1 MAECEAKRGAGDQ
14 VIRVLG
20 DHATE
25 ERRAGGGSAATKVCG
40 RWGAAADAPLW
51 GLQFTLLQPAGSPR
65 WKRSVSVLSSVT
77 AIQEVPTRPA
87 SSSKA
92 AERVLPGAGECAAS
106 EEDLPRRPE

>member
-1 MAECEAKRGAGDQ
+1 MEMKENKS
-14 VIRVLG
+14 
-20 DHATE
+20 
-25 ERRAGGGSAATKVCG
+25 GSAVSDGDSAHSGTGQVPARKPCESRRTSNLRLVLEILTVCEG
-40 RWGAAADAPLW
+40 
-51 GLQFTLLQPAGSPR
+51 FTLLQPAGSPR